1 MNPRK
6 NTAGIAGLL
15 YLIVI
20 LCGTLYLQYIPSMF
34 KIKGDPSIVIHDLL
48 TSQLL
53 FKIGILSEL
62 ICWIFFLLL
71 AVTLY
76 KLLKPVHETCA
87 KLMVVFAIVQV
98 PVAFIN
104 LLSKFAVLSLLSGS
118 VYVKT
123 LTIDQLYNQ
132 ILFYLHLYH
141 QGNFINQIF
150 WGLWLFPFGYLVFKS
165 GFLPKILGV
174 FLMIGC
180 ISYLIDFSGTFLSP
194 EYDKTLISNYIT
206 LPASIGEIGIS
217 LWLMIAGIKDRQ
229 IL

>member
-1 MNPRK
+1 MLSVLNIVLDILALQIRRKMNPRK

-20 LCGTLYLQYIPSMF
+20 LCGTLYLQYIPSRF
-34 KIKGDPSIVIHDLL
+34 KIKGD
-48 TSQLL
+48 
-53 FKIGILSEL
+53 
-62 ICWIFFLLL
+62 
-71 AVTLY
+71 
-76 KLLKPVHETCA
+76 CA

-165 GFLPKILGV
+165 GFLPKIPGV
-174 FLMIGC
+174 LLMIGC
-180 ISYLIDFSGTFLSP
+180 ISYLIDFSGTFLFP

-217 LWLMIAGIKDRQ
+217 LWLIIAGIKDRQ
-229 IL
+229 IQ